1 MSVSMPSCVVASTIS
16 ASFVSAR
23 AATTKQDRLKHS
35 PGDCMFMFVTS
46 RKQLRFKKDVSR
58 RAFFSIKKDLEDG
71 VEEFRPAAQKLIDNF
86 LIVKRT
92 SKGVKVSFKNEKIE
106 EAKRYWGY
114 FVLVSNEIRDPFE
127 ALKAY
132 RSREKIEE
140 LFATYKD
147 SFDGR
152 KPRTWYPENLY
163 GRQFAQFVGL
173 GYHCFLTKRIQDVK
187 KGLSQKSTEKK
198 TKEELNLEEKLLAW
212 LDQHSLIQIL
222 DWFRCVDYVATTGND
237 SASKW
242 TTETTKRDQ
251 LFLKL
256 LGVS

>member
-1 MSVSMPSCVVASTIS
+1 M
-16 ASFVSAR
+16 
-23 AATTKQDRLKHS
+23 
-35 PGDCMFMFVTS
+35 
-46 RKQLRFKKDVSR
+46 
-58 RAFFSIKKDLEDG
+58 EDG
-71 VEEFRPAAQKLIDNF
+71 VEEFRPAAPKLIDNF

-187 KGLSQKSTEKK
+187 KGACP
-198 TKEELNLEEKLLAW
+198 KE
-212 LDQHSLIQIL
+212 H
-222 DWFRCVDYVATTGND
+222 
-237 SASKW
+237 
-242 TTETTKRDQ
+242 
-251 LFLKL
+251 
-256 LGVS
+256 

>member
-1 MSVSMPSCVVASTIS
+1 M
-16 ASFVSAR
+16 
-23 AATTKQDRLKHS
+23 
-35 PGDCMFMFVTS
+35 
-46 RKQLRFKKDVSR
+46 
-58 RAFFSIKKDLEDG
+58 EDG

-132 RSREKIEE
+132 RSRKKIEE

-187 KGLSQKSTEKK
+187 KGLAQKSTEKK

-237 SASKW
+237 STSKW

>member
-1 MSVSMPSCVVASTIS
+1 M
-16 ASFVSAR
+16 
-23 AATTKQDRLKHS
+23 
-35 PGDCMFMFVTS
+35 
-46 RKQLRFKKDVSR
+46 
-58 RAFFSIKKDLEDG
+58 
-71 VEEFRPAAQKLIDNF
+71 RPAAQKLIDNF

-187 KGLSQKSTEKK
+187 KGACP
-198 TKEELNLEEKLLAW
+198 KE
-212 LDQHSLIQIL
+212 H
-222 DWFRCVDYVATTGND
+222 
-237 SASKW
+237 
-242 TTETTKRDQ
+242 
-251 LFLKL
+251 
-256 LGVS
+256 

>member
-1 MSVSMPSCVVASTIS
+1 MSAAS
-16 ASFVSAR
+16 
-23 AATTKQDRLKHS
+23 
-35 PGDCMFMFVTS
+35 
-46 RKQLRFKKDVSR
+46 SR
-58 RAFFSIKKDLEDG
+58 RSSAGFSIVRKRTRGNFEAGETESFTRRLYVHVFHKPEAAPIQERRLRESLFSLKKDLEDG
-71 VEEFRPAAQKLIDNF
+71 VEEFRPAAQKQIDSY
-86 LIVKRT
+86 LTVKRT
-92 SKGVKVSFKNEKIE
+92 AKGVKVDFKMDEIE

-114 FVLVSNEIRDPFE
+114 FVLVSNEIKDPFD

-173 GYHCFLTKRIQDVK
+173 GYHCFLAKRILDVK
-187 KGLSQKSTEKK
+187 KALSEKETEGK
-198 TKEELNLEEKLLAW
+198 TKEELSLEAKLLAW
-212 LDQHSLIQIL
+212 LNQHSLIQIL
-222 DWFRCVDYVATTGND
+222 DWFRCVDYVAATGNA

-242 TTETTKRDQ
+242 TTETTTRDQ
-251 LFLKL
+251 LLFKM
-256 LGVS
+256 LGVK